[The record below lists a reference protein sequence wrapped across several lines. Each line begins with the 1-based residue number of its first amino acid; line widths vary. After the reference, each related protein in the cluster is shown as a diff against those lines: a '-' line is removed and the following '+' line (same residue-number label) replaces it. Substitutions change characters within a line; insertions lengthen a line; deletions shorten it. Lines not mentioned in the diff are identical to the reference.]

1 MQNRLVLYCTCHHM
15 SCIDIFGFSHE
26 ITRQLDDLR
35 SVIVD
40 TIAII
45 NRRRRHRYGH
55 FSERL
60 DEDTNFQ
67 VMSLKFKNIWLNF

>member
-40 TIAII
+40 TILLIEGGDIAMGISQNAWTKI
-45 NRRRRHRYGH
+45 Q
-55 FSERL
+55 
-60 DEDTNFQ
+60 T
-67 VMSLKFKNIWLNF
+67 FK